1 MRDRGQRGSAFLAVL
16 ARTHASRP
24 PLQGLYSLTDSM
36 ILNFAWWIRASWWI
50 RGSMVHQINPIARI
64 HHGNFAAYRFNK
76 HSFTRRPC
84 QHGTASARLGRPAAG
99 AEAPAKGRRGHGPW
113 PGRKRRR
120 RAEVGAAGG
129 RGGSGR
135 ADQGR
140 GRTGPAGADQGGG
153 RRGRGWGTA
162 SSGIV
167 ISGPGAGADAGMK
180 RFRGNVRGK
189 RRHDAEETADAR
201 DTTA

>member
-1 MRDRGQRGSAFLAVL
+1 
-16 ARTHASRP
+16 
-24 PLQGLYSLTDSM
+24 
-36 ILNFAWWIRASWWI
+36 
-50 RGSMVHQINPIARI
+50 
-64 HHGNFAAYRFNK
+64 
-76 HSFTRRPC
+76 
-84 QHGTASARLGRPAAG
+84 
-99 AEAPAKGRRGHGPW
+99 
-113 PGRKRRR
+113 
-120 RAEVGAAGG
+120 VGAAGG

-167 ISGPGAGADAGMK
+167 ISGPGAGTDAGMK

>member
-24 PLQGLYSLTDSM
+24 PLQGLCSLTDSM

-84 QHGTASARLGRPAAG
+84 QHGTA
-99 AEAPAKGRRGHGPW
+99 APGWGGPG
-113 PGRKRRR
+113 PGRKRWR

-140 GRTGPAGADQGGG
+140 GGRGPAGADRGGG

-167 ISGPGAGADAGMK
+167 ISGPGAGTDAGMK